1 MTALPLL
8 FLLPSI
14 LGAVLA
20 GFVCSTMGTFVVRM
34 NLSSIGYCMSHAA
47 FAGAAF
53 GILISVDPMI
63 TAVLFAFATALVLG
77 PLSEKARL
85 ESNVVIGFLFS
96 VMIALGFIFLSLK
109 PGEAATG
116 RALSI
121 LWGSLFSVTYDNV
134 LLLSLLSFILL
145 LFVIVFYK
153 ELVAVMFHRKLA
165 ESAGINTKLFYFAVL
180 FFTGFAV
187 ALSLKLVGGL
197 LVFALIVNPTS
208 TAYQFFYDFKK
219 IMIVSPLI
227 GILSC
232 LIGFYVSL
240 VLDFPIGASIVIV
253 SASGFAVS
261 LLVSP
266 KRKKGSFFK
275 QKQKNPS
282 VYKEGMEIFKQE

>member
-1 MTALPLL
+1 MTDLPLL

-53 GILISVDPMI
+53 GILISIDPMI
-63 TAVLFAFATALVLG
+63 SAVFFAFATALILG

-121 LWGSLFSVTYDNV
+121 LWGSLFSVNYDNV
-134 LLLSLLSFILL
+134 LLLSLLAFGLL
-145 LFVIVFYK
+145 VFVIVFYK

-165 ESAGINTKLFYFAVL
+165 ESSGINTKLFYFAVL

-219 IMIVSPLI
+219 IMIISPLI
-227 GILSC
+227 GIVSC
-232 LIGFYVSL
+232 LLGFYLSL
-240 VLDFPIGASIVIV
+240 LADFPIGAAIVVV
-253 SASGFAVS
+253 SATGFAVS
-261 LLVSP
+261 LVVSP
-266 KRKKGSFFK
+266 KRKKGFFFK
-275 QKQKNPS
+275 SKENTSSP
-282 VYKEGMEIFKQE
+282 YKEGIKKFKQE